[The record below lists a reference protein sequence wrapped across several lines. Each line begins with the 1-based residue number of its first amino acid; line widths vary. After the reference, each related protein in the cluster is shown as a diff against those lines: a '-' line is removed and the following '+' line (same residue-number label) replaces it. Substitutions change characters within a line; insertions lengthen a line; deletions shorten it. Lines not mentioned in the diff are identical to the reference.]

1 MYKAEGDTY
10 VCDICG
16 HEHWWGGGGPGQGDY
31 GWNIWECE
39 KCGGH
44 FCTGCWIKKL
54 GVDAFYDM
62 INESD
67 DVLCPDCY
75 KSGLPKSAV
84 DVIPPVIHRY
94 NVVIEERL
102 NRVVP
107 VEAASW
113 EEAKSKVEQA
123 WRNGEYVLTSDDIA
137 GVAFNIGDR
146 GGEDSG

>member
-1 MYKAEGDTY
+1 M
-10 VCDICG
+10 
-16 HEHWWGGGGPGQGDY
+16 
-31 GWNIWECE
+31 
-39 KCGGH
+39 
-44 FCTGCWIKKL
+44 
-54 GVDAFYDM
+54 
-62 INESD
+62 
-67 DVLCPDCY
+67 
-75 KSGLPKSAV
+75 
-84 DVIPPVIHRY
+84 IHRY

-137 GVAFNIGDR
+137 GVTFNIGDR